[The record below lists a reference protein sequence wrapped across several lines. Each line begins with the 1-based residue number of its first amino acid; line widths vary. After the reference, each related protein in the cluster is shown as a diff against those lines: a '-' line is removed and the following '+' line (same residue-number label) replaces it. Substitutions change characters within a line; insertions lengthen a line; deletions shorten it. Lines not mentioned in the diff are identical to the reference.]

1 MRHILSHHLGILY
14 FFSYNTTQE
23 PKMPKK
29 PKKNIDKMNK
39 TELHQEVISATIEAR
54 KRRVRMNQERRIAK
68 DLNDVIKKWHDAR
81 LPKEIVVGCTAYF
94 MVNFIFDC
102 YGSEEANHLLI
113 TAISRELIHSKDIE
127 ESEIII
133 Q

>member
-1 MRHILSHHLGILY
+1 
-14 FFSYNTTQE
+14 
-23 PKMPKK
+23 MPEK

-39 TELHQEVISATIEAR
+39 TELRQEVTTIMEAR
-54 KRRVRMNQERRIAK
+54 KRRMRMHHERRIAE
-68 DLNDVIKKWHDAR
+68 DLNRVVKKWHDAK
-81 LPKEIVVGCTAYF
+81 LPKEIVVGFSACY

-102 YGSEEANHLLI
+102 YSPEDANHLLI

-127 ESEIII
+127 DTETTV